1 MFVQARWWNIPNQS
15 QPNPGLPGDV
25 SPCKLWQIAYCD
37 TIAILQQYHN
47 IRYHSTVLPTRNP
60 IVFEDAVDADVAVT
74 RDVGV
79 EYARE
84 EADLWR
90 VEGVVER
97 HLQVEQGSL
106 IYN

>member
-1 MFVQARWWNIPNQS
+1 MDLTSR
-15 QPNPGLPGDV
+15 LH
-25 SPCKLWQIAYCD
+25 C
-37 TIAILQQYHN
+37 
-47 IRYHSTVLPTRNP
+47 TVLPTRNP
-60 IVFEDAVDADVAVT
+60 IVFEDAVDADVAVP